1 MKQKQFK
8 VKLAKSIVT
17 LFVFLAAMTVNAQEV
32 SVGADIVSGYV
43 WRGTNLGG
51 VSIQPSIS
59 VAHSGFSLTAWGS
72 VGLESTDIKE
82 FDLTLGYG
90 IGGFS
95 AALTDYWFDKSY
107 VGGDDEIIL
116 VPNNYFKYAA
126 HSTAHVYEATL
137 GYDFGLFSLSWN
149 TNFAGA
155 DYAKANGKRAYSSY
169 AEAVVPFKLGGYD
182 FAAEVGLTPWEGAYS
197 NELNVTNIGLKVAK
211 NIVVTES
218 FTIPAFAKVVL
229 NPNSEQAY
237 FVFGIT
243 F

>member
-32 SVGADIVSGYV
+32 SIGTDVVSNYI

-59 VAHSGFSLTAWGS
+59 LAQSGFSLTAWGS
-72 VGLESTDIKE
+72 VGLESTDTKE

-95 AALTDYWFDKSY
+95 AALTDYWFNN
-107 VGGDDEIIL
+107 DDQD
-116 VPNNYFKYAA
+116 VYFKYNEGTV
-126 HSTAHVYEATL
+126 HLYELTL
-137 GYDFGLFSLSWN
+137 GYDFGPLSVSWN
-149 TNFAGA
+149 TNLGGD
-155 DYAKANGKRAYSSY
+155 DYVKENGKKAYSSY
-169 AEAVVPFKLGGYD
+169 AEVAVPFKLGGYD
-182 FAAEVGLTPWEGAYS
+182 FAAEAGLTPWEGVYS
-197 NELNVTNIGLKVAK
+197 NKFNITNIGLKATK

-218 FTIPAFAKVVL
+218 FTIPAFAKITV
-229 NPNSEQAY
+229 NPYEDKAY

>member
-32 SVGADIVSGYV
+32 SVGTDVASGYV
-43 WRGTNLGG
+43 WRGFDLGG
-51 VSIQPSIS
+51 VSVQPSIS
-59 VAHSGFSLTAWGS
+59 VAYSGFSLTAWGS
-72 VGLESTDIKE
+72 IGLESADTRE

-107 VGGDDEIIL
+107 VDDGP

-155 DYAKANGKRAYSSY
+155 DYA
-169 AEAVVPFKLGGYD
+169 
-182 FAAEVGLTPWEGAYS
+182 
-197 NELNVTNIGLKVAK
+197 
-211 NIVVTES
+211 
-218 FTIPAFAKVVL
+218 
-229 NPNSEQAY
+229 
-237 FVFGIT
+237 
-243 F
+243 

>member
-1 MKQKQFK
+1 
-8 VKLAKSIVT
+8 
-17 LFVFLAAMTVNAQEV
+17 
-32 SVGADIVSGYV
+32 
-43 WRGTNLGG
+43 
-51 VSIQPSIS
+51 
-59 VAHSGFSLTAWGS
+59 
-72 VGLESTDIKE
+72 
-82 FDLTLGYG
+82 
-90 IGGFS
+90 
-95 AALTDYWFDKSY
+95 
-107 VGGDDEIIL
+107 
-116 VPNNYFKYAA
+116 A

-197 NELNVTNIGLKVAK
+197 NELNVTNIGLKAAK

>member
-8 VKLAKSIVT
+8 VKLTKSIVT
-17 LFVFLAAMTVNAQEV
+17 LFVFLAVMTVNAQEV
-32 SVGADIVSGYV
+32 SVGTDVVSNYI
-43 WRGTNLGG
+43 WRGTYGGG

-59 VAHSGFSLTAWGS
+59 VAQSGFSLTAWGS
-72 VGLESTDIKE
+72 VGLESTDTKE

-95 AALTDYWFDKSY
+95 VALTDYWFDT
-107 VGGDDEIIL
+107 L
-116 VPNNYFKYAA
+116 NNRYFKYAA

-137 GYDFGLFSLSWN
+137 GYDFGIFSLSWN
-149 TNFAGA
+149 TNFAGS
-155 DYAKANGKRAYSSY
+155 DYYTKESSERSYSTY

-182 FAAEVGLTPWEGAYS
+182 FTAEVGLTPWEGFYS
-197 NELNVTNIGLKVAK
+197 NKLNLTNIGLKATK